1 MAFWI
6 VKACTFRERREI
18 LLLKFALRFPWIPTF
33 CKENVNFVYR
43 GNLYYS
49 DMGEGEYDA
58 PFKHYHICLL
68 NKLLLYYYC
77 LNPKY
82 LWIHDYKIF

>member
-1 MAFWI
+1 
-6 VKACTFRERREI
+6 
-18 LLLKFALRFPWIPTF
+18 
-33 CKENVNFVYR
+33 
-43 GNLYYS
+43 
-49 DMGEGEYDA
+49 MGEGEHDA

-82 LWIHDYKIF
+82 LWIHDYKIFKAENYEVPQQLHVGIYLLRWWYLFFIVTLYG